1 MVVLGV
7 GAAGSLA
14 VIAAPPDAR
23 SLIAIPLF
31 VVALVVV
38 WRRTRRLPPK
48 ARHAFTYFCAAGTV
62 SFVGAIVR
70 FSHGM
75 VTGAHD
81 PLPSP
86 ADAIFVVAYMLFI
99 LGGIRFYRY
108 RVRERDP
115 DGWLDAFILAAAV
128 GFMVWDVLL
137 IPYLR
142 DSAIIASGRAM
153 NAVYSV
159 LTLTLL
165 AITVRIITSPGRRL
179 TSYYLFGAAVSCF
192 FVTDLLSTLQYAWSW
207 EGDFGLMMTLPVYTL
222 FAAAVYH
229 PTAGELTE
237 PLADVEPQITIQR
250 IAGLAAALLVPP
262 ILMVRQLT
270 LGETSQFAPIIV
282 ASGFMLA
289 VLVTYRLYRLVIDR
303 EQMTAH
309 AQRLQSISEDLLA
322 ATSLQ
327 EIYDLAVDAALAVDT
342 KTIDGASMWVGDGDS
357 RQCVASHGHAPREW
371 STVRHL
377 DARLHAT
384 NERRIAWA
392 AGVHLIR
399 LDTDDPTTL
408 LVKTSADLDR
418 FQRRYLRTL
427 AKETSLALRAFIA
440 REQLAEDRGRRH
452 LDALVQNSGDLVI
465 VAVSPTAPFDYV
477 SPAARQLLDGAPFAI
492 RAERVVDLVH
502 PDERGAFQASCA
514 SLRAGEHTPSR
525 DIRLGYDNSWVWF
538 DVVVTNLLDDPD
550 VGGLVVNGRDATDRL
565 AAQQSLYESEA
576 RFRALVQNS
585 ADIVAVVDGSR
596 IRYASPSVERVLGY
610 HPDEVLGRNV
620 AALVHDEDHQLLVQS
635 LDELTPDG
643 LTALEVR
650 IRTSSGDFLTMEVL
664 MTDLRDEPAVQGIVV
679 NARDITVPRELE
691 SKLRLA
697 AYYDALTGL
706 PNRAYLEEQI
716 PGAIRATRGEPFGA
730 AVLILDL
737 DDFKDVNDGFGREA
751 GDAVLC
757 TVARRV
763 QEQTRG
769 RDICVRIGGDEF
781 AVLITECYGDFELEE
796 FGNRLIKALSAPIT
810 VGEQTVT
817 LTASVGIARSL
828 SARTDE
834 SDLLRD
840 ADAAVYLAKE
850 QGKSRAEL
858 YKESRRREAAERVE
872 LTNDMR
878 LGLER
883 NEFFLAYQPIVD
895 LTTGCVTGLEA
906 LARWNHP
913 SRGLVM
919 PGTFISLA
927 EQNGLILQLG
937 RYVLQ
942 SACSQ
947 LRQWADS
954 DGLLAS
960 VSLSVNLSTQQM
972 RDPSLVPYVRQLIDG
987 YNLDASRLTLE
998 VTESLLADEPDA
1010 MLERLIYLKE
1020 LGVSLAIDDFGTG
1033 YSSLSY
1039 LQRYP
1044 FDVLKIDR
1052 SFVVEL
1058 NDPNSEAADA
1068 VVKTIVDLAHHL
1080 GAATVAE
1087 GIEDADTSVVLA
1099 RLGCQRGQGYYFGRP
1114 AGVDAL
1120 PDVIKRLDEAA
1131 SAAATVDTSSENA
1144 PELTRGAR

>member
-1 MVVLGV
+1 MLGI
-7 GAAGSLA
+7 GAASSLA
-14 VIAAPPDAR
+14 VVVAPPDAR
-23 SLIAIPLF
+23 SLLALPLF

-38 WRRTRRLPPK
+38 WRQTRRLPPK

-62 SFVGAIVR
+62 SFFGAITR
-70 FSHGM
+70 FAHGTI
-75 VTGAHD
+75 TGATD

-86 ADAIFVVAYMLFI
+86 ADALFVVGYLLFI

-142 DSAIIASGRAM
+142 DTSIIPAERAM

-165 AITVRIITSPGRRL
+165 AITVRIISSPGRRV

-192 FVTDLLSTLQYAWSW
+192 FLTDLLSTLQYAWDW
-207 EGDFGLMMTLPVYTL
+207 KGDFGLMMTLPVYAL
-222 FAAAVYH
+222 FAAAIYH
-229 PTAGELTE
+229 PSAGELTE
-237 PLADVEPQITIQR
+237 PLADVEPQISIQR

-270 LGETSQFAPIIV
+270 LGEDSQFAPIIV
-282 ASGFMLA
+282 ASSFMLA

-303 EQMTAH
+303 EQMTVH

-342 KTIDGASMWVGDGDS
+342 KTIDGASMWVGEDDS
-357 RQCVASHGHAPREW
+357 RECVASHGQAPRNW
-371 STVRHL
+371 SAVRHL

-384 NERRIAWA
+384 TERRIAWS

-399 LDTDDPTTL
+399 LDTDDSTTL
-408 LVKTSADLDR
+408 LVKTSAELDR

-465 VAVSPTAPFDYV
+465 VAASPSSPFEYV
-477 SPAARQLLDGAPFAI
+477 SPAARVLLDGAPKAV
-492 RAERVVDLVH
+492 RAQRVADLVH
-502 PDERGAFQASCA
+502 PDDRDSFLARCA
-514 SLRAGEHTPSR
+514 ALGAGEHTPSR
-525 DIRLGYDNSWVWF
+525 DIRLGHDETWVWF

-565 AAQQSLYESEA
+565 EAQQSLYESEA

-585 ADIVAVVDGSR
+585 ADIVAVVDGGR
-596 IRYASPSVERVLGY
+596 IRYASPSVDRVLGY
-610 HPDEVLGRNV
+610 HPDEVLGRGV
-620 AALVHDEDHQLLVQS
+620 ASLVHDEDHDLLLQS
-635 LDELTPDG
+635 LDDLTPEG
-643 LTALEVR
+643 VIALEVR
-650 IRTSSGDFLTMEVL
+650 IRTASGNFLTMEVL
-664 MTDLRDEPAVQGIVV
+664 MTDLRDEPAVQGVVV

-716 PGAIRATRGEPFGA
+716 PGAIRSTRGEPFSA

-757 TVARRV
+757 TVSRRV

-796 FGNRLIKALSAPIT
+796 LGNRLIKALSAPIT

-817 LTASVGIARSL
+817 ITASVGIARSL
-828 SARTDE
+828 SSRPEDT
-834 SDLLRD
+834 DLLRD

-858 YKESRRREAAERVE
+858 YKESRRREAAERVA

-919 PGTFISLA
+919 PGVFIPLA

-947 LRQWADS
+947 LRQWTGT
-954 DGLLAS
+954 DGVLS
-960 VSLSVNLSTQQM
+960 TTSLSVNLSTQQM
-972 RDPSLVPYVRQLIDG
+972 RDPSLVPYVRQLIEG

-998 VTESLLADEPDA
+998 VTESLLADDPDA

-1020 LGVSLAIDDFGTG
+1020 LGVALAIDDFGTG

-1052 SFVVEL
+1052 SFVSEL
-1058 NDPNSEAADA
+1058 NDPNSEASGA
-1068 VVKTIVDLAHHL
+1068 VVRTIVDLAHHL
-1080 GAATVAE
+1080 GAVTVAE

-1120 PDVIKRLDEAA
+1120 PDVIKRLEEAA
-1131 SAAATVDTSSENA
+1131 SQVPFEHISSAGASELA
-1144 PELTRGAR
+1144 PGTR

>member
-1 MVVLGV
+1 MRSWKVVLGA

-14 VIAAPPDAR
+14 VIAAPTDMR
-23 SLIAIPLF
+23 SLVALPLF

-38 WRRTRRLPPK
+38 WRQTRRLPPK
-48 ARHAFTYFCAAGTV
+48 ARRAFTYFCAAGTV
-62 SFVGAIVR
+62 SLFGALTR
-70 FSHGM
+70 FLHGSI
-75 VTGAHD
+75 TGAND

-86 ADAIFVVAYMLFI
+86 ADAIFVVAYVLFI

-115 DGWLDAFILAAAV
+115 DGWLDSFILAAAV

-137 IPYLR
+137 VPYLR
-142 DSAIIASGRAM
+142 DTSIIPAERAM
-153 NAVYSV
+153 NAAYSV

-165 AITVRIITSPGRRL
+165 AITVRIVSSPGRRL
-179 TSYYLFGAAVSCF
+179 PSYYLFGAAVSCF

-207 EGDFGLMMTLPVYTL
+207 KGDFGLMMTLPVYAL
-222 FAAAVYH
+222 FGAAVYH

-237 PLADVEPQITIQR
+237 PLPDVEPQISVQR

-262 ILMVRQLT
+262 ILMVRHLA
-270 LGETSQFAPIIV
+270 TSGGGNQFAPII
-282 ASGFMLA
+282 AGSSFLLA
-289 VLVTYRLYRLVIDR
+289 VLVTYRLYRLVADR
-303 EQMTAH
+303 EQMTVH

-327 EIYDLAVDAALAVDT
+327 EIYDLAVDAALDVDT
-342 KTIDGASMWVGDGDS
+342 KTIDGSSMWVGDGKN
-357 RQCVASHGHAPREW
+357 RECVASHGRAPKDW
-371 STVRHL
+371 STVEHL

-384 NERRIAWA
+384 TERRIAWS

-399 LDTDDPTTL
+399 LDTEDTATL
-408 LVKTSADLDR
+408 LVQTSGDLDR
-418 FQRRYLRTL
+418 FQRRYVRTL
-427 AKETSLALRAFIA
+427 AKETSLALRAFTA
-440 REQLAEDRGRRH
+440 REQLAEARGRRH

-465 VAVSPTAPFDYV
+465 VAADIDAPFDYV
-477 SPAARQLLDGAPFAI
+477 SPAARSLLDEAAPGQVA
-492 RAERVVDLVH
+492 RTLAELVH
-502 PDERGAFQASCA
+502 PHDRDAFLTSCKA
-514 SLRAGEHTPSR
+514 LGSGQHTPSR
-525 DIRLGYDNSWVWF
+525 DTRLGHEGAWTWF
-538 DVVVTNLLDDPD
+538 DVVATNLTDDPD

-565 AAQQSLYESEA
+565 EAQRSLYESEA

-585 ADIVAVVDGSR
+585 ADIVAVVDKGD

-610 HPDEVLGRNV
+610 HPEEVLGSSV
-620 AALVHDEDHQLLVQS
+620 SALVHEDDHPLLTQS
-635 LDELTPDG
+635 LADIGPDG
-643 LTALEVR
+643 VTALEVR
-650 IRTSSGDFLTMEVL
+650 IRTHSGLYLTMEVL

-697 AYYDALTGL
+697 AYFDALTGL
-706 PNRAYLEEQI
+706 PNRAYLEERI
-716 PGAIRATRGEPFGA
+716 PAAVRATRGESFSA

-763 QEQTRG
+763 QEQTRS

-781 AVLITECYGDFELEE
+781 AVLITECYSDFELEE
-796 FGNRLIKALSAPIT
+796 LGYRLIKSLSSPIS

-817 LTASVGIARSL
+817 ISASVGIARSL
-828 SARTDE
+828 SCRVDD

-850 QGKSRAEL
+850 QGKNRAEL

-878 LGLER
+878 LALER

-895 LTTGCVTGLEA
+895 LDTGGVKGLEA

-919 PGTFISLA
+919 PGSFIPLA

-947 LRQWADS
+947 MRAWSSSPDVLS
-954 DGLLAS
+954 TI
-960 VSLSVNLSTQQM
+960 SLSINLSTQQM
-972 RDPSLVPYVRQLIDG
+972 RDPSLVPYVRQLIEGFD
-987 YNLDASRLTLE
+987 LDPSRLTLE
-998 VTESLLADEPDA
+998 VTESLLADDPDA
-1010 MLERLIYLKE
+1010 MLERLIHLKD
-1020 LGVSLAIDDFGTG
+1020 LGVALAIDDFGTG

-1052 SFVVEL
+1052 SFVSEL
-1058 NDPNSEAADA
+1058 GDPNSQSASA

-1080 GAATVAE
+1080 GATTVAE
-1087 GIEDADTSVVLA
+1087 GIEDYETALMLSN
-1099 RLGCQRGQGYYFGRP
+1099 LGCQLAQGYHFGRP
-1114 AGVDAL
+1114 TGVDSL
-1120 PDVIKRLDEAA
+1120 PDVIRRLDGG
-1131 SAAATVDTSSENA
+1131 STSHSGRLLPTKA
-1144 PELTRGAR
+1144 DLAQ